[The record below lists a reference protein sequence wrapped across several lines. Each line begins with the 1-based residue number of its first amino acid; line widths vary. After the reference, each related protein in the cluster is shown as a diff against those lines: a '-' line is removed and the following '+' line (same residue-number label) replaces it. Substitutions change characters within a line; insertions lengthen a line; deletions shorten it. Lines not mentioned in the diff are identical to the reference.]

1 MTRAAQ
7 VHGDVEAKIRS
18 WAALQYNEDEVAVA
32 LGLSPAETRRLKQ
45 PGRAWNKAFLRGR
58 LEAEAAVRKSIL
70 ERAIAGDQKS
80 AKAYQGLV
88 DEGPTDLAE
97 KTTRSEAR
105 RKAAVARL
113 RELEVA
119 EAEGRLMDYELGRRA
134 WFELCREVRDRILL
148 VPDRVAPLV
157 LAATDLEDA
166 RRIVDEDLRAAL
178 SSLPERPP
186 RGERGEDR
194 HGE

>member
-1 MTRAAQ
+1 MA
-7 VHGDVEAKIRS
+7 DNVEGV
-18 WAALQYNEDEVAVA
+18 NHPF
-32 LGLSPAETRRLKQ
+32 GLRPVDRERKPVQQ
-45 PGRAWNKAFLRGR
+45 PGGDERRGGPDER
-58 LEAEAAVRKSIL
+58 GDAPETPLEMEH
-70 ERAIAGDQKS
+70 
-80 AKAYQGLV
+80 
-88 DEGPTDLAE
+88 T
-97 KTTRSEAR
+97 
-105 RKAAVARL
+105 L